1 MATVTVIAVTVTVI
15 RSVTEMEH
23 IAYALL
29 TCFLLIGVDWA
40 LIDGFRMSL
49 ASFRDVPSDLNY
61 KKFMF
66 PRLVIVAI
74 AGILI
79 YAASQ
84 TQAFSGLSDTVLG
97 SAIAVFLLS
106 SFYPQI
112 VMFLRSKP
120 YKDG

>member
-1 MATVTVIAVTVTVI
+1 
-15 RSVTEMEH
+15 MEH

-29 TCFLLIGVDWA
+29 TCLLLIGVDWA

-49 ASFRDVPSDLNY
+49 TSFRNVPSHFNY

-66 PRLVIVAI
+66 PRLAIVVI

-79 YAASQ
+79 YCASQ
-84 TQAFSGLSDTVLG
+84 TQAFNNLSNTVL
-97 SAIAVFLLS
+97 SLAIAVFFLS
-106 SFYPQI
+106 SFYPQV
-112 VMFLRSKP
+112 VMVLRSKP

>member
-1 MATVTVIAVTVTVI
+1 
-15 RSVTEMEH
+15 MEH
-23 IAYALL
+23 AAYALL
-29 TCFLLIGVDWA
+29 TCLFLIGVDWA

-49 ASFRDVPSDLNY
+49 ASFRDVPSHLNY

-66 PRLVIVAI
+66 PRLGAVVI
-74 AGILI
+74 AGVLI

-84 TQAFSGLSDTVLG
+84 TRAFNNLSNTVLG
-97 SAIAVFLLS
+97 LAVVLFFLS